1 MDDQK
6 PMAKFESGATSTT
19 EKPWYHLIPLSGL
32 RRVAERFAY
41 GAKKHGD
48 HNYKKGAYDTNFLR
62 DRKNHMIEHA
72 VKYAMGDTSTD
83 HLGAI
88 LCNAMILAELEYIR
102 SLETPKKSTVPDLG
116 TICVTCTERYGL
128 HTGDRC
134 RIGGGLFVVQPAA
147 PASREDYA
155 LAKELE
161 PSRARRSEAFRDK

>member
-1 MDDQK
+1 MSDDKK
-6 PMAKFESGATSTT
+6 PMATFESGATSTT

-48 HNYKKGAYDTNFLR
+48 HNYKKGAYDLNFLR

-72 VKYAMGDTSTD
+72 VKYAGGDTSTD

-102 SLETPKKSTVPDLG
+102 SLEQPQQGVTIADLKKQAEIQRPAGQSLSQPIPMPQYD
-116 TICVTCTERYGL
+116 I
-128 HTGDRC
+128 DREN
-134 RIGGGLFVVQPAA
+134 RG
-147 PASREDYA
+147 
-155 LAKELE
+155 
-161 PSRARRSEAFRDK
+161 RRSEAFRDK